1 MTPEDVLS
9 HPPRALSQAQREF
22 CFENGYL
29 AVERFASFS
38 TPALPPTPFPYA
50 ASRSVVALW
59 PGGAWEARP
68 LGAPRPVP
76 LPHSSTLVRRLHFHI
91 RCPDRRGQGRAGS
104 EFMEKTMRKRF
115 ESPPGPDSP
124 RRESRSRRAVR
135 AVLRDR
141 DARDAACRLYRAG
154 TGGCRSRRCVTDV
167 HHIEWPSDIVGGQET
182 G

>member
-124 RRESRSRRAVR
+124 RRDRGAGVR
-135 AVLRDR
+135 FGRYCVIATL
-141 DARDAACRLYRAG
+141 AMLLAG
-154 TGGCRSRRCVTDV
+154 CTGLVPGLP
-167 HHIEWPSDIVGGQET
+167 I
-182 G
+182 